1 MVFPVYIMVL
11 FWIIMVL
18 APVLLVLTAKSVDRQ
33 TKEAEARMRDELE
46 ALYKVSR
53 VTVRRALAELTA
65 EGLLEKKQGKGTF
78 VSTPRISQDLKSIH
92 SFHDACKQNGFQGG
106 TIVIH
111 VKEEAADTADQ
122 EELELKSGSKIVETL
137 RIRTADGVPVVLEK
151 NHFSMAYS
159 YLENENLS
167 GSLYNVL
174 RDYGIEPRQAS
185 HDISM
190 TFATEEQAKLLGIEK
205 GAPLMRL
212 HEVVYD
218 QKGRPLHNSV
228 QLIRGERF
236 VFRI

>member
-1 MVFPVYIMVL
+1 MKNLQSESSSPLYHQLMQRLSEDIERGKYPVGSRI
-11 FWIIMVL
+11 
-18 APVLLVLTAKSVDRQ
+18 PP
-33 TKEAEARMRDELE
+33 EHELE

-53 VTVRRALAELTA
+53 VTVRRALSELTA

-92 SFHDACKQNGFQGG
+92 SFHDACKMNGFRGG
-106 TIVIH
+106 TVLVH
-111 VKEEAADTADQ
+111 VKEVEADDSDVR
-122 EELELKSGSKIVETL
+122 ELELREGAKVVETL
-137 RIRTADGVPVVLEK
+137 RVRTADGVPVVLEK

-167 GSLYNVL
+167 GSLYSIL
-174 RDYGIEPRQAS
+174 RDYGIEPKQAT

-190 TFATEEQAKLLGIEK
+190 AFATEEQANLLKIKK
-205 GAPLMRL
+205 GDPLMRL

-218 QKGRPLHNSV
+218 QKGRPLHNSL
-228 QLIRGERF
+228 QLIRGDRF

>member
-1 MVFPVYIMVL
+1 MKRLQNESSSPLYHQLMQRLSEDIERGTYPVGSRI
-11 FWIIMVL
+11 
-18 APVLLVLTAKSVDRQ
+18 PP
-33 TKEAEARMRDELE
+33 EHELE

-65 EGLLEKKQGKGTF
+65 EGMLERKQGKGTF
-78 VSTPRISQDLKSIH
+78 VSTPRITQDLKNIH
-92 SFHDACKQNGFQGG
+92 SFHDACKQNGFRGG

-111 VKEEAADTADQ
+111 VKESDADSSDL
-122 EELELKSGSKIVETL
+122 EELDLREGSKVVETL
-137 RIRTADGVPVVLEK
+137 RVRTADGTPVVLEK

-167 GSLYNVL
+167 GSLYNIL
-174 RDYGIEPRQAS
+174 RDYGIEPKQAS

-190 TFATEEQAKLLGIEK
+190 TYATDFQAKLLEIEP
-205 GAPLMRL
+205 GTPLMRL

-218 QKGRPLHNSV
+218 QKGRPLHNSL
-228 QLIRGERF
+228 QLIRGDRF

>member
-1 MVFPVYIMVL
+1 MKKL
-11 FWIIMVL
+11 
-18 APVLLVLTAKSVDRQ
+18 Q
-33 TKEAEARMRDELE
+33 AESSSPLYHQLMQRLSEDIERGKYAVGSRIPPEHELE
-46 ALYKVSR
+46 ALYNVSR

-65 EGLLEKKQGKGTF
+65 EGMLERKQGKGTF

-106 TIVIH
+106 TIVVH
-111 VKEEAADTADQ
+111 VKERDAEASDL
-122 EELELKSGSKIVETL
+122 EELELQKGARILETL
-137 RIRTADGVPVVLEK
+137 RVRTADGVPVVLER

-167 GSLYNVL
+167 GSLYSIL
-174 RDYGIEPRQAS
+174 RDYGIEPKQAS

-190 TFATEEQAKLLGIEK
+190 TFASETQARLLGVET
-205 GAPLMRL
+205 GAPLMKL

-218 QKGRPLHNSV
+218 QKGRPLHSSL
-228 QLIRGERF
+228 QLIRGDRF

>member
-1 MVFPVYIMVL
+1 MKNLLSESSSPLYHQLMQRLAEDIERGKYPVGSRI
-11 FWIIMVL
+11 
-18 APVLLVLTAKSVDRQ
+18 PP
-33 TKEAEARMRDELE
+33 EHELE
-46 ALYKVSR
+46 ALYRVSR

-65 EGLLEKKQGKGTF
+65 EGLLERKQGKGTF

-92 SFHDACKQNGFQGG
+92 SFHDACKQNGLQGG

-111 VKEEAADTADQ
+111 VKETDADSMDLK
-122 EELELKSGSKIVETL
+122 ELDLREGARVVETL
-137 RIRTADGVPVVLEK
+137 RVRTADGDPVVLEK

-167 GSLYNVL
+167 GSLYSVL
-174 RDYGIEPRQAS
+174 RDYGIEPKQAS

-190 TFATEEQAKLLGIEK
+190 TYASDAQAKLLDIET
-205 GAPLMRL
+205 GTPLMRL

-218 QKGRPLHNSV
+218 QKGRPLHNSL
-228 QLIRGERF
+228 QLIRGDRF

>member
-1 MVFPVYIMVL
+1 MKKLQAESSSPLYHQLMQRLSEDIERGKYPVGSRI
-11 FWIIMVL
+11 
-18 APVLLVLTAKSVDRQ
+18 PP
-33 TKEAEARMRDELE
+33 EHELE
-46 ALYKVSR
+46 ALYNVSR

-65 EGLLEKKQGKGTF
+65 EGMLERKQGKGTF

-106 TIVIH
+106 TIVVH
-111 VKEEAADTADQ
+111 VKERDAEASDL
-122 EELELKSGSKIVETL
+122 EELELQKGARILETL
-137 RIRTADGVPVVLEK
+137 RVRTADGVPVVLER

-167 GSLYNVL
+167 GSLYSIL
-174 RDYGIEPRQAS
+174 RDYGIEPKQAS

-190 TFATEEQAKLLGIEK
+190 TFASETQAKLLGVET
-205 GAPLMRL
+205 GAPLMKL

-218 QKGRPLHNSV
+218 QKGRPLHSSL
-228 QLIRGERF
+228 QLIRGDRF

>member
-1 MVFPVYIMVL
+1 MKKLQSESSSPLYHQLMQRLLEDIERGTYPVGSRI
-11 FWIIMVL
+11 
-18 APVLLVLTAKSVDRQ
+18 PPEHQ
-33 TKEAEARMRDELE
+33 LE
-46 ALYKVSR
+46 ELYKVSR

-65 EGLLEKKQGKGTF
+65 DGLLEKKQGKGTF

-106 TIVIH
+106 TTVVH
-111 VKEEAADTADQ
+111 VRETEADAADI
-122 EELELKSGSKIVETL
+122 EELNLRTGDRVLETL
-137 RIRTADGVPVVLEK
+137 RICTADGVPVVLEK

-174 RDYGIEPRQAS
+174 RDYGIEPRQAT

-190 TFATEEQAKLLGIEK
+190 AFATESQAKMLDVEP

-218 QKGRPLHNSV
+218 QKGRPLHNSL
-228 QLIRGERF
+228 QLIRGDRF

>member
-1 MVFPVYIMVL
+1 MKKL
-11 FWIIMVL
+11 
-18 APVLLVLTAKSVDRQ
+18 Q
-33 TKEAEARMRDELE
+33 AESSSPLYHQLMQRLSEDIERGKYAVGSRIPPEHELE
-46 ALYKVSR
+46 ALYNVSR

-65 EGLLEKKQGKGTF
+65 EGMLERKQGKGTF

-106 TIVIH
+106 TIVVH
-111 VKEEAADTADQ
+111 VKERDAEASDL
-122 EELELKSGSKIVETL
+122 EELELQKGARILETL
-137 RIRTADGVPVVLEK
+137 RVRTADGGPVVLER

-167 GSLYNVL
+167 GSLYSIL
-174 RDYGIEPRQAS
+174 RDYGIEPKQAS

-190 TFATEEQAKLLGIEK
+190 TFASETQAKLLGVET
-205 GAPLMRL
+205 GAPLMKL

-218 QKGRPLHNSV
+218 QKGRPLHSSL
-228 QLIRGERF
+228 QLIRGDRF

>member
-1 MVFPVYIMVL
+1 MKKLQSESSSPLYHQLMQRLSEDIERGTYPVGSRI
-11 FWIIMVL
+11 
-18 APVLLVLTAKSVDRQ
+18 PPEHK
-33 TKEAEARMRDELE
+33 LE
-46 ALYKVSR
+46 ELYKVSR

-65 EGLLEKKQGKGTF
+65 EGLLERKQGKGTF

-111 VKEEAADTADQ
+111 VRAADADAADI
-122 EELELKSGSKIVETL
+122 EELNLRTGDKVLETL
-137 RIRTADGVPVVLEK
+137 RVRTADGVPVVLEE

-159 YLENENLS
+159 YLENENLA

-174 RDYGIEPRQAS
+174 RDYGVEPKQAS

-190 TFATEEQAKLLGIEK
+190 AFATETQAKLLDIEP

-218 QKGRPLHNSV
+218 QKGRPLHNSL
-228 QLIRGERF
+228 QLIRGDRF

>member
-1 MVFPVYIMVL
+1 M
-11 FWIIMVL
+11 
-18 APVLLVLTAKSVDRQ
+18 K
-33 TKEAEARMRDELE
+33 KLE
-46 ALYKVSR
+46 SESSSPLYHQLMQRLQEDIERGTYAVGSRIPPEHQLEQLYNVSR

-65 EGLLEKKQGKGTF
+65 DGLLEKKQGKGTF

-92 SFHDACKQNGFQGG
+92 SFHDACKQNGFQGA
-106 TIVIH
+106 TRVVH
-111 VKEEAADTADQ
+111 VQETEADAADVQ
-122 EELELKSGSKIVETL
+122 ELNLRPGDKVLETL
-137 RIRTADGVPVVLEK
+137 RVCTADGVPVVLEE

-167 GSLYNVL
+167 GSLYGVL
-174 RDYGIEPRQAS
+174 RDYGIEPRQAT

-190 TFATEEQAKLLGIEK
+190 TFATESQAKLLEVEP

-218 QKGRPLHNSV
+218 QKGRPLHNSL
-228 QLIRGERF
+228 QLIRGDRF

>member
-1 MVFPVYIMVL
+1 MKNLLSESSSPLYHQLMQRLAEDIERGKYPVGSRI
-11 FWIIMVL
+11 
-18 APVLLVLTAKSVDRQ
+18 PP
-33 TKEAEARMRDELE
+33 EHELE

-65 EGLLEKKQGKGTF
+65 EGMLERKQGKGTF

-92 SFHDACKQNGFQGG
+92 SFHDACKQNGFQSG

-111 VKEEAADTADQ
+111 VKETEADTADL
-122 EELELKSGSKIVETL
+122 EELELRKGAKVVETL
-137 RIRTADGVPVVLEK
+137 RVRTADGMPVVLEQ

-167 GSLYNVL
+167 GSLYSVL
-174 RDYGIEPRQAS
+174 RHYGIEPKQAS

-190 TFATEEQAKLLGIEK
+190 TYASDRQAGLLDVEP

-218 QKGRPLHNSV
+218 QKGRPLHNSL
-228 QLIRGERF
+228 QLIRGDRF

>member
-1 MVFPVYIMVL
+1 MKNLQSESSSPLYHQLMQR
-11 FWIIMVL
+11 L
-18 APVLLVLTAKSVDRQ
+18 AEDIERGKYTVGSRIPP
-33 TKEAEARMRDELE
+33 EHELE

-111 VKEEAADTADQ
+111 VKEEAADSADL

-137 RIRTADGVPVVLEK
+137 RVRTADGTPVVLEK

>member
-1 MVFPVYIMVL
+1 MKKLQSDSSSPLYHQLMQRLLEDIERGTYPVGSRI
-11 FWIIMVL
+11 
-18 APVLLVLTAKSVDRQ
+18 PPEHQ
-33 TKEAEARMRDELE
+33 LE
-46 ALYKVSR
+46 ELYKVSR

-65 EGLLEKKQGKGTF
+65 DGLLEKKQGKGTF

-92 SFHDACKQNGFQGG
+92 SFHDACKQNGFQGS
-106 TIVIH
+106 TTV
-111 VKEEAADTADQ
+111 VYVREKEADTADI
-122 EELELKSGSKIVETL
+122 EELNLRTGDRVLETL
-137 RIRTADGVPVVLEK
+137 RICSADGVPVVLER

-174 RDYGIEPRQAS
+174 RDYGIEPRQAT

-190 TFATEEQAKLLGIEK
+190 AYATENQAKMLDVEP

-218 QKGRPLHNSV
+218 QKGRPLHNSL
-228 QLIRGERF
+228 QLIRGDRF

>member
-1 MVFPVYIMVL
+1 MRNLQNESSSPLYHQLMQR
-11 FWIIMVL
+11 L
-18 APVLLVLTAKSVDRQ
+18 AEDIEHGKYAVGSRIPP
-33 TKEAEARMRDELE
+33 EHELE

-111 VKEEAADTADQ
+111 VKEEAADASDLA
-122 EELELKSGSKIVETL
+122 ELELREGARILETL
-137 RIRTADGVPVVLEK
+137 RVCTADGVPVVLEK

-174 RDYGIEPRQAS
+174 REYGIEPRQAS

-190 TFATEEQAKLLGIEK
+190 TYASEEQARLLDIET

-218 QKGRPLHNSV
+218 QKGRPLHNSI
-228 QLIRGERF
+228 QLIRGDRF

>member
-1 MVFPVYIMVL
+1 M
-11 FWIIMVL
+11 
-18 APVLLVLTAKSVDRQ
+18 K
-33 TKEAEARMRDELE
+33 KLE
-46 ALYKVSR
+46 SESSSPLYHQLMQRLQEDIERGTYAIGSRIPPEHQLEQLYNVSR

-65 EGLLEKKQGKGTF
+65 DGLLEKKQGKGTF

-92 SFHDACKQNGFQGG
+92 SFHDACKQNGFQGA
-106 TIVIH
+106 TRVVH
-111 VKEEAADTADQ
+111 VQETEADAADVQ
-122 EELELKSGSKIVETL
+122 ELNLRAGDKVLETL
-137 RIRTADGVPVVLEK
+137 RVCTADGVPVVLEE

-167 GSLYNVL
+167 GSLYSVL
-174 RDYGIEPRQAS
+174 RDYGIEPKQAT

-190 TFATEEQAKLLGIEK
+190 AFATESQAKLLEVEP

-218 QKGRPLHNSV
+218 QKGRPLHNSL
-228 QLIRGERF
+228 QLIRGDRF

>member
-1 MVFPVYIMVL
+1 M
-11 FWIIMVL
+11 
-18 APVLLVLTAKSVDRQ
+18 K
-33 TKEAEARMRDELE
+33 KLE
-46 ALYKVSR
+46 SESSSPLYHQLMQRLQEDIERGTYAVGSRIPPEHQLEQLYNVSR

-65 EGLLEKKQGKGTF
+65 DGLLEKKQGKGTF

-92 SFHDACKQNGFQGG
+92 SFHDACKQNGFQGA
-106 TIVIH
+106 TRVVH
-111 VKEEAADTADQ
+111 VQETEADVADVQ
-122 EELELKSGSKIVETL
+122 ELNLRPGDKVLETL
-137 RIRTADGVPVVLEK
+137 RVCTADGVPVVLEE

-167 GSLYNVL
+167 GSLYGVL
-174 RDYGIEPRQAS
+174 RDYGIEPKQAT

-190 TFATEEQAKLLGIEK
+190 TFATESQAKLLEVEP

-218 QKGRPLHNSV
+218 QKGRPLHNSL
-228 QLIRGERF
+228 QLIRGDRF